1 MKSFGRSKVAS
12 ATSTL
17 TSNNLLSLN
26 PLPTE
31 SDNHAD
37 THCFGKNFRPTF
49 FTELECRTVSPFLS
63 SYENTENVNM
73 CTAATAYTNDHG
85 RTYIMIFGQGLWF
98 GEKMEKALI
107 NPNQCRDF
115 GVQVCDD
122 RTDPNRK
129 LGYYPEVEFLPMTV
143 VGSKAMIVTSYQ
155 SEYLVD

>member
-1 MKSFGRSKVAS
+1 
-12 ATSTL
+12 
-17 TSNNLLSLN
+17 
-26 PLPTE
+26 
-31 SDNHAD
+31 
-37 THCFGKNFRPTF
+37 
-49 FTELECRTVSPFLS
+49 
-63 SYENTENVNM
+63 
-73 CTAATAYTNDHG
+73 
-85 RTYIMIFGQGLWF
+85 MIFGQGLWF

-155 SEYLVD
+155 SEYLVDQGF